1 MNSKD
6 IYESHISTK
15 IVYSD
20 ASSIG
25 FAGYKVNTINGMS
38 HEVWSAGES
47 VKSSTWREL
56 MAVCTLRT
64 LKSLAFLSHHSVKWF
79 SDNQG
84 VATIVRKGSMKQELQ
99 DIAFEIFNVLLSQFI
114 YIVIMESILRS
125 ENSMADYI

>member
-25 FAGYKVNTINGMS
+25 FAGYKVNTINGIS

-56 MAVCTLRT
+56 MAVCRT
-64 LKSLAFLSHHSVKWF
+64 LKSLGHFCHTRVSNGSP
-79 SDNQG
+79 
-84 VATIVRKGSMKQELQ
+84 IIKGSQQ
-99 DIAFEIFNVLLSQFI
+99 SFERAQ
-114 YIVIMESILRS
+114 
-125 ENSMADYI
+125 